1 MKQVT
6 PAEGELSHEIC
17 HTASRLQSLKW
28 TTTHMTVCF
37 SLHIIYYIV
46 CENNF
51 SAKAEG
57 GGHVKAPLQEL

>member
-17 HTASRLQSLKW
+17 RTASRLQSLKW

-37 SLHIIYYIV
+37 SLHIIYIV